1 MIDVK
6 NDVTIE
12 ELKAIPVLSEVPDEQ
27 LQWFIDAGEVVTFE
41 EGERV
46 FEFGDPVSLTT
57 VLLEGRIRI
66 CSTQNGKLR
75 EIAVIREQGITGY
88 LPFSRAKKTPGFG
101 ECVKKARILR
111 VASEKI
117 KEATKIHYELTEAL
131 VHTMTSRI
139 RDFTSLQQ
147 QNEKM
152 FALGKLSAGLA
163 HELNNPAA
171 AITRGASSLMA
182 QIHNMPA
189 MFKAIVSLNMT
200 PEKVDTINELLVTR
214 AIQTDKPVLSMM
226 DKADREDD
234 LADWLMDHDIK
245 KLEFA
250 ENLVDFDF
258 KTEDLDHM
266 SACTPVSQQLEVVLA
281 WVNNYLLAVKM
292 IDDIKESSQRV
303 SQLVTSVKNFT
314 HMDRDG
320 DMQLMDI
327 HTGIRNTLT
336 MLDYKLKKGNI
347 KLKEDFDL
355 NLPEVK
361 AMAGELNQVWTNVID
376 NAIDAME
383 VNGGGTLEI
392 KTRQDRQ
399 FVQILIKDNGPGIPE
414 EMQSQIFDPFFT
426 TKDMGKG
433 TGLGL
438 DVVNRIIRQHNGT
451 VKVHSVP
458 GSTEFEICFPLNDD

>member
-1 MIDVK
+1 MSEL
-6 NDVTIE
+6 TLE

-27 LQWFIDAGEVVTFE
+27 LKWFINAGEIVTFE

-46 FEFGDPVSLTT
+46 FEFGDPVSMTT
-57 VLLEGRIRI
+57 VILEGRIRI
-66 CSTQNGKLR
+66 CAVQGGKLR

-101 ECVKKARILR
+101 ECVKKCRIFR
-111 VASEKI
+111 VPSEKI
-117 KEATKIHYELTEAL
+117 KEATQLHYELTEAL

-171 AITRGASSLMA
+171 AISRGASSLNA
-182 QIHNMPA
+182 QIQNLPA

-214 AIQTDKPVLSMM
+214 ANQTDRPVLSMM

-234 LADWLMDHDIK
+234 LADWLMDHEIK

-258 KTEDLDHM
+258 KPEDLDHM
-266 SACTPVSQQLEVVLA
+266 NACTPVSQQLEIVLA
-281 WVNNYLLAVKM
+281 WVNNYLLASKM
-292 IDDIKESSQRV
+292 IADIKESSQRV

-320 DMQLMDI
+320 DKQLLDI
-327 HTGIRNTLT
+327 HTGIRNTCT

-347 KLKEDFDL
+347 KLVENFDL
-355 NLPEVK
+355 NLPQVK

-383 VNGGGTLEI
+383 VNGGGALEI
-392 KTRQDRQ
+392 ETKQDRQ
-399 FVQILIKDNGPGIPE
+399 FVQITIKDNGPGIPE
-414 EMQSQIFDPFFT
+414 EIQSQIFDPFFT

-438 DVVNRIIRQHNGT
+438 DVVTRIIRQHNGT

-458 GSTEFEICFPLNDD
+458 GNTEFVICFPINDD

>member
-1 MIDVK
+1 MNDVK
-6 NDVTIE
+6 LEVTLE
-12 ELKAIPVLSEVPDEQ
+12 ELKAIPVLSEVPDDQ
-27 LQWFIDAGEVVTFE
+27 LQWFLDAGEVVTFE

-46 FEFGDPVSLTT
+46 FEFGDAVKYTT

-66 CSTQNGKLR
+66 CATQGGKYR

-101 ECVKKARILR
+101 ECVRR
-111 VASEKI
+111 VRLLTVPADKI

-131 VHTMTSRI
+131 VHTMTSRV

-171 AITRGASSLMA
+171 AISRGASSLDK
-182 QIHNMPA
+182 QIKNLPA
-189 MFKAIVSLNMT
+189 MFKAIVSLNMK
-200 PEKVDTINELLVTR
+200 PEKVDKVNELLVSR
-214 AIQTDKPVLSMM
+214 ANQTDRPVLSMM
-226 DKADREDD
+226 DKADHEDA
-234 LADWLMDHDIK
+234 LADWLLDHDIK

-258 KTEDLDHM
+258 KPADLDHM
-266 SACTPVSQQLEVVLA
+266 NACTPSPQLEIVLA
-281 WVNNYLLAVKM
+281 WVNNYLLATKM
-292 IDDIKESSQRV
+292 IDDVKESAQRI

-314 HMDRDG
+314 HMDRDT
-320 DMQLMDI
+320 DKQLMDI
-327 HTGIRNTLT
+327 HAGIRNTLT
-336 MLDYKLKKGNI
+336 MLNYKLKKGNV
-347 KLKEDFDL
+347 KLVEDFDL
-355 NLPEVK
+355 TLPQVR

-383 VNGGGTLEI
+383 PNGGGTLEI
-392 KTRQDRQ
+392 RTRKDRQ
-399 FVQILIKDNGPGIPE
+399 FVQVIIKDNGPGIPE
-414 EMQSQIFDPFFT
+414 ELQSQIFDPFFT
-426 TKDMGKG
+426 TKEMGKG

-438 DVVNRIIRQHNGT
+438 DVVSRIIRQHNGT

-458 GSTEFEICFPLNDD
+458 GDTEFEICFPLNDD

>member
-1 MIDVK
+1 M
-6 NDVTIE
+6 NDVTLE
-12 ELKAIPVLSEVPDEQ
+12 ELKAIPVLSEVPEEQ
-27 LQWFIDAGEVVTFE
+27 LQWFIDAGETITLE
-41 EGERV
+41 EGQRM
-46 FEFGDPVSLTT
+46 FEVGEPVNMTT
-57 VLLEGRIRI
+57 IILEGRIRM
-66 CSTQNGKLR
+66 CVMQNGKLR
-75 EIAVIREQGITGY
+75 EMAVIKEQGITGY

-101 ECVKKARILR
+101 ECVKKARIFR
-111 VASEKI
+111 VPAEKI
-117 KEATKIHYELTEAL
+117 KEGTQLHYELTEAL

-171 AITRGASSLMA
+171 AISRGASSLNA
-182 QIHNMPA
+182 QIQNLPA

-214 AIQTDKPVLSMM
+214 ANQTDRPVLSMM

-234 LADWLMDHDIK
+234 LADWLMDHEIK

-258 KTEDLDHM
+258 KPEDLDHM
-266 SACTPVSQQLEVVLA
+266 NACTPVSQQLEIVLA
-281 WVNNYLLAVKM
+281 WVNNYLLATKM
-292 IDDIKESSQRV
+292 IADIKESSQRV

-314 HMDRDG
+314 HMDRDS
-320 DMQLMDI
+320 DKQLLDI

-347 KLKEDFDL
+347 KLVENFDL
-355 NLPEVK
+355 NLPQVK

-383 VNGGGTLEI
+383 INNGGTLEI

-399 FVQILIKDNGPGIPE
+399 FVEITIKDDGPGIPE

-438 DVVNRIIRQHNGT
+438 DVVTRIIRQHNGT

-458 GSTEFEICFPLNDD
+458 GNTEFVICFPINDD

>member
-1 MIDVK
+1 MSEI
-6 NDVTIE
+6 TLE

-27 LQWFIDAGEVVTFE
+27 LQWFIDNGEIVEME
-41 EGERV
+41 EGQRV
-46 FEFGDPVSLTT
+46 FEVGEPVNMTT
-57 VLLEGRIRI
+57 VILEGRIRI
-66 CSTQNGKLR
+66 CVMQNGKFR

-101 ECVKKARILR
+101 ECTKKGRIFR
-111 VASEKI
+111 VPAEKI
-117 KEATKIHYELTEAL
+117 KEATQLHYELTEAL

-171 AITRGASSLMA
+171 AISRGASSLNA
-182 QIHNMPA
+182 QIQNLPA

-214 AIQTDKPVLSMM
+214 ANQTDRPVLSMM

-234 LADWLMDHDIK
+234 LADWLMDHEIK

-258 KTEDLDHM
+258 KPEDLDHM
-266 SACTPVSQQLEVVLA
+266 NACTPVSQQLEIVLA
-281 WVNNYLLAVKM
+281 WVNNYLLASKM
-292 IDDIKESSQRV
+292 IADIKESSQRV

-320 DMQLMDI
+320 DKQLLDI

-347 KLKEDFDL
+347 KFVENFDL
-355 NLPEVK
+355 NLPQVK

-392 KTRQDRQ
+392 ETKQDRQ
-399 FVQILIKDNGPGIPE
+399 FVQITIKDNGPGIPE

-438 DVVNRIIRQHNGT
+438 DVVTRIIRQHNGT

-458 GSTEFEICFPLNDD
+458 GNTEFVICFPINDD

>member
-6 NDVTIE
+6 NDITLE

-27 LQWFIDAGEVVTFE
+27 LQWFINAGEIVTFE

-46 FEFGDPVSLTT
+46 FEFGDPVSMTT
-57 VLLEGRIRI
+57 VILEGRIRI
-66 CSTQNGKLR
+66 CAVQGGKLR

-101 ECVKKARILR
+101 ECVKKCRIFR
-111 VASEKI
+111 VPSEKI
-117 KEATKIHYELTEAL
+117 KEATQLHYELTEAL

-171 AITRGASSLMA
+171 AISRGASSLNA
-182 QIHNMPA
+182 QIQNLPA
-189 MFKAIVSLNMT
+189 MFKAIVSLNMK
-200 PEKVDTINELLVTR
+200 PEKVDAINELLVSR
-214 AIQTDKPVLSMM
+214 ATQTDRPVLSMM

-234 LADWLMDHDIK
+234 LADWLMDHEIR

-258 KTEDLDHM
+258 KPEDLDHM
-266 SACTPVSQQLEVVLA
+266 NACTPVSQQLEIVLA
-281 WVNNYLLAVKM
+281 WVNNYLLATKM
-292 IDDIKESSQRV
+292 IADIKESSQRV

-320 DMQLMDI
+320 DKQLLDI

-347 KLKEDFDL
+347 KLVESFDF
-355 NLPEVK
+355 NLPQVK

-383 VNGGGTLEI
+383 VNSGGT
-392 KTRQDRQ
+392 
-399 FVQILIKDNGPGIPE
+399 PGIPE

-438 DVVNRIIRQHNGT
+438 DVVTRIIRQHNGT

-458 GSTEFEICFPLNDD
+458 GNTEFVICFPINDDN

>member
-1 MIDVK
+1 M
-6 NDVTIE
+6 NEVTLE

-27 LQWFIDAGEVVTFE
+27 LQWFMDAGEIVTFE

-46 FEFGDPVSLTT
+46 FEFGDPVSMTT
-57 VLLEGRIRI
+57 VILEGRIRI
-66 CSTQNGKLR
+66 CAVQGGKLR

-101 ECVKKARILR
+101 ECVKKCRIFR
-111 VASEKI
+111 VPSEKI
-117 KEATKIHYELTEAL
+117 KEATQLHYELTEAL

-171 AITRGASSLMA
+171 AISRGASSLNA
-182 QIHNMPA
+182 QIQNLPA

-214 AIQTDKPVLSMM
+214 ANQTDRPVLSMM

-234 LADWLMDHDIK
+234 LADWLMDHEIK

-258 KTEDLDHM
+258 KPEDLDHM
-266 SACTPVSQQLEVVLA
+266 NACTPVSQQLEIVLA
-281 WVNNYLLAVKM
+281 WVNNYLLATKM
-292 IDDIKESSQRV
+292 IADIKESSQRV

-314 HMDRDG
+314 HMDRDS
-320 DMQLMDI
+320 DKQLLDI

-347 KLKEDFDL
+347 KLAENFDL
-355 NLPEVK
+355 NLPQVK

-383 VNGGGTLEI
+383 VNNGGTLEI

-399 FVQILIKDNGPGIPE
+399 FVEITIKDDGPGIPE

-438 DVVNRIIRQHNGT
+438 DVVTRIIRQHNGT

-458 GSTEFEICFPLNDD
+458 GNTEFVICFPINDD